1 MIFVSTIVTPTYRR
15 FAPFQPSKE
24 LAFGNFRLRDFT
36 ASFAGRPLAG
46 RPRGTN
52 VPVRIFSYSLFSILA
67 ECMIPE

>member
-24 LAFGNFRLRDFT
+24 LASGPTSGPHRLVRGSPVSRQVKRHRRSCENF
-36 ASFAGRPLAG
+36 S
-46 RPRGTN
+46 
-52 VPVRIFSYSLFSILA
+52 SSLFSILA